1 MSSTVP
7 EEVVRWCAGHQADIQ
22 EHAGRS
28 VGISDRLGI
37 VAHGLD
43 FSVVYAEARR
53 EDAEAVF
60 EFVPRPGILVV

>member
-22 EHAGRS
+22 EHAGQY
-28 VGISDRLGI
+28 VGISAKLGI

-43 FSVVYAEARR
+43 FAAVHAEACRK
-53 EDAEAVF
+53 DPEAVF
-60 EFVPRPGILVV
+60 EFVPPPGILVV